1 MPKKFIRR
9 YIPTPER
16 IAALPGIHR
25 LGSRITDPN
34 LWHINRRS
42 IAGAMFW
49 GIVCAWIPLP
59 SQMLIAAACAILFR
73 VNLPLS
79 IALTWISNPF
89 TMLPILYSSYC
100 IGSLIFGVPML
111 DITQIKHIIIQLTTS
126 LFGDSASAVPTQ
138 YHFNLG
144 ALLVGLLIEAVV
156 LGAIGNILVKLLW
169 RWHVVRDLRER
180 QIQRK
185 QYRQDQGKS

>member
-1 MPKKFIRR
+1 
-9 YIPTPER
+9 
-16 IAALPGIHR
+16 
-25 LGSRITDPN
+25 
-34 LWHINRRS
+34 
-42 IAGAMFW
+42 MFW